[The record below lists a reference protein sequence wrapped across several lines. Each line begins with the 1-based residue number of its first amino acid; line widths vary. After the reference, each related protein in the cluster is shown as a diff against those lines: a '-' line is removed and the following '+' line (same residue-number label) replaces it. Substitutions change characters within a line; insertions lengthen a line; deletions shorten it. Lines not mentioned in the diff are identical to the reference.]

1 MITTATSKTREAWDG
16 IAVNFDRYVTPTA
29 NWALAKTAL
38 RLACLKPGM
47 QFLDVAS
54 GSGALSLPAAR
65 LGVNVLAVDI
75 SPVMIERLNARAEEE
90 GLSNLKGQVMDGHQ
104 LDLDDNTFDIAGS
117 QFGVMLFPDF
127 RQGLSELL
135 RVTRPGGTV
144 LLVTFGPVRK
154 VGFLG
159 LFVSA
164 VREVKPA
171 FSPFPPD
178 IAPLP
183 FQVSEEG
190 TLERKM
196 KEAGLLHVRVV
207 PVAHSL
213 PFRSG
218 GEMWN
223 WVTSSNPIR

>member
-90 GLSNLKGQVMDGHQ
+90 GLDRKS
-104 LDLDDNTFDIAGS
+104 
-117 QFGVMLFPDF
+117 
-127 RQGLSELL
+127 
-135 RVTRPGGTV
+135 TR
-144 LLVTFGPVRK
+144 L
-154 VGFLG
+154 
-159 LFVSA
+159 
-164 VREVKPA
+164 
-171 FSPFPPD
+171 
-178 IAPLP
+178 
-183 FQVSEEG
+183 
-190 TLERKM
+190 
-196 KEAGLLHVRVV
+196 
-207 PVAHSL
+207 
-213 PFRSG
+213 
-218 GEMWN
+218 N
-223 WVTSSNPIR
+223 SSH